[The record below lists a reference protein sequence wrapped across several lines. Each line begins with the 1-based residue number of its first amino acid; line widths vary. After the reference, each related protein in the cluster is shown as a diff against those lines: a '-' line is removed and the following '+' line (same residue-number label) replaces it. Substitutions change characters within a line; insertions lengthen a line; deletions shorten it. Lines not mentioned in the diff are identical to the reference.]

1 MAMGDKIDCPVGGVV
16 ETTLQ
21 LDFKKAQVS
30 QLPDAPNFKFALFSM
45 SNTKDGK
52 EDLRRVKPG
61 SVEVTQD
68 DQKITVRW
76 QFVNEP
82 EKEGPGFFA
91 AGAEWKLIMSYV
103 QSADSS
109 PAPKGERQFTL
120 GTVKLTAPTA

>member
-21 LDFKKAQVS
+21 LDFKKAQTT
-30 QLPDAPNFKFALFSM
+30 QLPDAPNFRFAVFTMAS
-45 SNTKDGK
+45 TKGNKTD
-52 EDLRRVKPG
+52 ERRVKPP

-68 DQKITVRW
+68 DQRITVRW

-91 AGAEWKLIMSYV
+91 VGEEWNLFMSYV
-103 QSADSS
+103 PTADNG
-109 PAPKGERQFTL
+109 PAPKGERLFTL
-120 GTVKLTAPTA
+120 GTVKLVAP